1 MKHTLFI
8 TGGAGYVGA
17 MLCDQFARRDDV
29 ERIIALDKEKS
40 SDLLDDHPN
49 KDKIVYIHANMS
61 DDTWQEKVRSYN
73 PDVVIHTAWQ
83 IRTMYGKSKLQWK
96 WNVIGSNKIFDL
108 AFTLPSVKKLV
119 YFSTVS
125 SYGAFKENKL
135 DHLIKESQPF
145 VETDYLYAEEKRF
158 AEENLEERYAIAKAN
173 GNPIQVAVVRPA
185 AITGPRG
192 RFGRVR
198 FGLQAALSG
207 QLKGRG
213 SFVYN
218 LISLMVSFM
227 PVTKGWLRQFIH
239 EDDVCDIVALF
250 TFSPSLKSDY
260 DVFNICPPGKSVLGK
275 DMAHAVKKKT
285 IPLHPQM
292 IRAAF
297 FVMWHLFRGRVPTST
312 GGWKF
317 YSYPVAV
324 DGSKLTDVYGFKYHW
339 ESKEAFIRNEGRYKV
354 DMA

>member
-1 MKHTLFI
+1 MKYKLFI

-29 ERIIALDKEKS
+29 ELVIALDKEKH
-40 SDLLDDHPN
+40 SDLLDNHPN
-49 KDKIVYIHANMS
+49 KNKIVYIHANLS
-61 DDTWQEKVRSYN
+61 DETWQEEVRNYN

-83 IRTMYGKSKLQWK
+83 IRTMYNKSRTQWA
-96 WNVIGSNKIFDL
+96 WNITGSDNVFNL
-108 AFTLPSVKKLV
+108 SFNLPSVKRLV

-125 SYGAFKENKL
+125 SYGAFKENSL
-135 DHLIKESQPF
+135 DYLIKESQSF
-145 VETDYLYAEEKRF
+145 VETDYLYAEEKRIV
-158 AEENLEERYAIAKAN
+158 EDNLKDKYFTTKLN
-173 GNPIQVAVVRPA
+173 GNPVQVAVVRPA

-192 RFGRVR
+192 RFGRIR

-239 EDDVCDIVALF
+239 EDDVCDIIEMFA
-250 TFSPSLKSDY
+250 FSDKLKNDY
-260 DVFNICPPGKSVLGK
+260 DVFNICPPGKSVLGP
-275 DMAHAVKKKT
+275 DMAKAVNKRT
-285 IPLHPQM
+285 IPLHPQV
-292 IRAAF
+292 IHFVF

-324 DGSKLTDVYGFKYHW
+324 DGSKLTDIYGFKYRMG
-339 ESKEAFIRNEGRYKV
+339 SKEAFIKNEGRYKV
-354 DMA
+354 NL

>member
-1 MKHTLFI
+1 
-8 TGGAGYVGA
+8 
-17 MLCDQFARRDDV
+17 
-29 ERIIALDKEKS
+29 
-40 SDLLDDHPN
+40 
-49 KDKIVYIHANMS
+49 
-61 DDTWQEKVRSYN
+61 
-73 PDVVIHTAWQ
+73 
-83 IRTMYGKSKLQWK
+83 
-96 WNVIGSNKIFDL
+96 
-108 AFTLPSVKKLV
+108 
-119 YFSTVS
+119 
-125 SYGAFKENKL
+125 
-135 DHLIKESQPF
+135 
-145 VETDYLYAEEKRF
+145 
-158 AEENLEERYAIAKAN
+158 
-173 GNPIQVAVVRPA
+173 
-185 AITGPRG
+185 
-192 RFGRVR
+192 
-198 FGLQAALSG
+198 
-207 QLKGRG
+207 
-213 SFVYN
+213 
-218 LISLMVSFM
+218 MVSFM

-292 IRAAF
+292 IRVAF

>member
-29 ERIIALDKEKS
+29 EKVIALDKEKY
-40 SDLLDDHPN
+40 SDLLDNHPN

-61 DDTWQEKVRSYN
+61 DDTWQDEVRSYN

-83 IRTMYGKSKLQWK
+83 IRTMYGKGNLQWK

-125 SYGAFKENKL
+125 SYGAFKENKIN
-135 DHLIKESQPF
+135 HLIKETQPF

-158 AEENLEERYAIAKAN
+158 AEINLEERYAIAKGSGN
-173 GNPIQVAVVRPA
+173 GIQVAVVRPA

-239 EDDVCDIVALF
+239 EDDVCDIVEMF
-250 TFSPSLKSDY
+250 TFSEKLKSDY
-260 DVFNICPPGKSVLGK
+260 EVFNICPPGKSVLGP
-275 DMAHAVKKKT
+275 DMAQAVNKKT

-292 IRAAF
+292 IHVAF
-297 FVMWHLFRGRVPTST
+297 FIMWHLFRGRVPTST

-324 DGSKLTDVYGFKYHW
+324 DGSKLTDMYGFKYKW
-339 ESKEAFIRNEGRYKV
+339 ESKEAFIKNEGRYKV
-354 DMA
+354 DL

>member
-17 MLCDQFARRDDV
+17 MLCDQFAKRDDV
-29 ERIIALDKEKS
+29 ERIITLDKEKH
-40 SDLLDDHPN
+40 SDLLENNPN
-49 KDKIVYIHANMS
+49 KDKVVYIHANMS
-61 DDTWQEKVRSYN
+61 DDTWQEKVRAYN

-83 IRTMYGKSKLQWK
+83 IRTMYGKSDVQWK
-96 WNVIGSNKIFDL
+96 WNIDGSNNIFDL
-108 AFTLPSVKKLV
+108 AFTLPSVKKLI

-125 SYGAFKENKL
+125 SYGALKENKIN
-135 DHLIKESQPF
+135 HMIKETQPF
-145 VETDYLYAEEKRF
+145 IETDYLYAEEKRI
-158 AEENLEERYAIAKAN
+158 AEINLQERYTIAKAN
-173 GNPIQVAVVRPA
+173 GNPIQVAIVRPA

-213 SFVYN
+213 SFVYT

-239 EDDVCDIVALF
+239 EDDVCDIVEMF
-250 TFSPSLKSDY
+250 TFSSSLKSDY
-260 DVFNICPPGKSVLGK
+260 EAFNICPPGEPVLGP
-275 DMAHAVKKKT
+275 DMAKAVNKKT
-285 IPLHPQM
+285 IRLHPQV
-292 IRAAF
+292 IHFAF
-297 FVMWHLFRGRVPTST
+297 AVMWHLFRGRVPTST
-312 GGWKF
+312 GGWKY

-324 DGSKLTDVYGFKYHW
+324 DGSKLTDIYGFKYRCD
-339 ESKEAFIRNEGRYKV
+339 SKEAFSKNEGRYKV
-354 DMA
+354 NL